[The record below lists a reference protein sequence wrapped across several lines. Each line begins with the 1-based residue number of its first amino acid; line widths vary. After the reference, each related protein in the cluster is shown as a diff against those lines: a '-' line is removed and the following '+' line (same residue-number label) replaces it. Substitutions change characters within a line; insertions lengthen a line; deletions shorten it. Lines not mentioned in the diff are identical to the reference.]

1 MKPLDALKG
10 FIAGFAA
17 TLLFHQPVLWLLFEA
32 GLATRRPYSLSPT
45 QPLGVPSAISLAFW
59 GGVWGIVLL
68 LAVRP
73 VLKRPAF
80 WIAALIF
87 GAVAPTLVAWLV
99 VAPLKGQPLGGGWK
113 PAGMLTGL
121 AINGAWGL
129 GTAVFL
135 RLFRAR

>member
-17 TLLFHQPVLWLLFEA
+17 TLLFHQPLLWLLFEA
-32 GLATRRPYSLSPT
+32 GVATRRPYSLAPT
-45 QPLGVPSAISLAFW
+45 QPLGVPSVISLAFW

-68 LAVRP
+68 L
-73 VLKRPAF
+73 VLRRVKPRAF

-113 PAGMLTGL
+113 PAGMLTAL
-121 AINGAWGL
+121 AINGVWGL

-135 RLFRAR
+135 RLFRVR